1 MSSVFISHSSA
12 SAAAAGRIE
21 QAFKAAGHDA
31 WLDNSDLGI
40 GVQLRPELYEA
51 IQNST
56 AMVLVWS
63 EPASRSRW
71 VAAEILM
78 AFHMGRF
85 IVPCV
90 TDDTRLPQFFGHPV
104 YLDLRKADDAGLG
117 RLVRDAETAPRAAN
131 PLPPR
136 VGAPSAELIRERDRL
151 AEGQLRVTD
160 PLGKRN
166 VAAAARAQRTLDPRM
181 ARAEQQWPYE
191 LDILTLGGY
200 HRKNAYMVAHWDE
213 IQAGR
218 PPMDPLLIEAERRF
232 FDAALVDPVELSA
245 INGLASILIFEL
257 ELDIATFFNDRAL
270 ALAGEAG
277 VRYDDAEQDRALIAW
292 MRQQA
297 R

>member
-12 SAAAAGRIE
+12 SAAAAARIE
-21 QAFKAAGHDA
+21 QALTAAGHDA

-51 IQNST
+51 IRNST
-56 AMVLVWS
+56 AMVLVSS
-63 EPASRSRW
+63 EPAARSRW

-90 TDDTRLPQFFGHPV
+90 TDDTRLPQLFGHPV
-104 YLDLRKADDAGLG
+104 YLDLRKADDAGLA
-117 RLVRDAETAPRAAN
+117 RLVRAAETAPDSAD

-136 VGAPSAELIRERDRL
+136 MGAPSAELIRERDRL

-160 PLGKRN
+160 PLSQRN
-166 VAAAARAQRTLDPRM
+166 AAAAARAQRALDRRM
-181 ARAEQQWPYE
+181 ARPSSGGRTQ

-270 ALAGEAG
+270 ALAEKAG
-277 VRYDDAEQDRALIAW
+277 VRYDAAEEDRALIAW

>member
-12 SAAAAGRIE
+12 SAAAAARIE
-21 QAFKAAGHDA
+21 QAFNAAGHDA

-51 IQNST
+51 IRNST

-78 AFHMGRF
+78 AFHMDRF

-104 YLDLRKADDAGLG
+104 YLDLRKADDAGLA
-117 RLVRDAETAPRAAN
+117 RLVRAAETAPGSAN

-160 PLGKRN
+160 PLGQRN

-181 ARAEQQWPYE
+181 ARAEQRWPYK

-218 PPMDPLLIEAERRF
+218 PPQDPLLIEAERRF

-257 ELDIATFFNDRAL
+257 ELDIAAFFNDRAL
-270 ALAGEAG
+270 ALAEKAG
-277 VRYDDAEQDRALIAW
+277 VRYEAAEEDRALIAW

>member
-1 MSSVFISHSSA
+1 MSRVFISHSSA
-12 SAAAAGRIE
+12 SAAAAARLE
-21 QAFKAAGHDA
+21 QAFHAAGHDA

-40 GVQLRPELYEA
+40 GVQLRPELYDA
-51 IQNST
+51 IRNST
-56 AMVLVWS
+56 AMVLMWS

-71 VAAEILM
+71 VAAEILT
-78 AFHMGRF
+78 AFHLDRF

-117 RLVRDAETAPRAAN
+117 RLVRAAETAPGSAN
-131 PLPPR
+131 PLPRR
-136 VGAPSAELIRERDRL
+136 VSAPSAELIRERDRL

-160 PLGKRN
+160 PLSQRN
-166 VAAAARAQRTLDPRM
+166 VAAASRAQRTLDPRM
-181 ARAEQQWPYE
+181 ARAEQRWPYE

-218 PPMDPLLIEAERRF
+218 PPQDPLLIDAERRF

-257 ELDIATFFNDRAL
+257 ELDIAAFFNDRAL
-270 ALAGEAG
+270 ALAEKAG
-277 VRYDDAEQDRALIAW
+277 VRYEAAEEDRALIAW